1 MIKYTIKSR
10 NLNDS
15 LVFYRALF
23 NKMPDHLSLDYL
35 RFNTDQFQLEI
46 SEGAGESN
54 QTLLIEV
61 NKRDDL
67 KAIHNRMNRFLSKER
82 LKENCEIIHKA
93 IGLIDP
99 DGNHWR
105 VGDPHTEVQFEKCY
119 VTH

>member
-1 MIKYTIKSR
+1 MIKYDIKSR

-23 NKMPDHLSLDYL
+23 NKMPDLLSLDYL

-46 SEGAGESN
+46 TEGISNTN
-54 QTLLIEV
+54 QTLLMEI
-61 NKRDDL
+61 NDGNDL
-67 KAIHNRMNRFLSKER
+67 KAIHNRMSRFLSKER
-82 LKENCEIIHKA
+82 LKEDCEVIQEA

-105 VGDPHTEVQFEKCY
+105 VGDPNTEVQFEKCY